1 MRKRRGRGKRIWR
14 NRPEQTRSDAHT
26 SPMQEEA
33 EAGRGEEYSEEQI
46 NYQDVD
52 SPFWTQLKLQQSR
65 GRARLQAGMSAG
77 QSPQPCSTTAPR
89 CPATGCCA
97 AQLRAMGSAAA
108 ICHSALSLGQGSPPD
123 RRRVWINSRWWMVIL
138 NYRGLYNFKYY
149 QPHLASE
156 NSHLVLNE
164 AVIRTAWLNRWCPI

>member
-1 MRKRRGRGKRIWR
+1 MIWCTHI
-14 NRPEQTRSDAHT
+14 PH
-26 SPMQEEA
+26 
-33 EAGRGEEYSEEQI
+33 AGRGGGGEGGG
-46 NYQDVD
+46 V
-52 SPFWTQLKLQQSR
+52 FWGADKLS
-65 GRARLQAGMSAG
+65 GHGFTLLDTAEASARQG
-77 QSPQPCSTTAPR
+77 QSQAPGWDVSRAEPSALQHHCSALPCHRLLRCAAPR
-89 CPATGCCA
+89 NGK
-97 AQLRAMGSAAA
+97 RAA

-123 RRRVWINSRWWMVIL
+123 RRRVWINSRWRMVIL